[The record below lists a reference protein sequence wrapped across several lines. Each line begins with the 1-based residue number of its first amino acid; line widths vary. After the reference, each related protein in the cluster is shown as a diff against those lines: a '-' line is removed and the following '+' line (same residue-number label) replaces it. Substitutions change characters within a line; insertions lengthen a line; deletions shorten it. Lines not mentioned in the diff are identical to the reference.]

1 MNPMSGALTMRV
13 WSVANRPWS
22 VVSKGKRKDRSGF
35 TLIEL
40 LVVISIIGVLAAL
53 TVGLGGLAGRKGK
66 EARIQTEMAKLTSA
80 IENYKANMGFY
91 PPDHRAQ
98 DPANP
103 SQSVSIPAPNQLFYE
118 LSGTIFTNNSFMVP
132 GRPEAISA
140 GNVGYW
146 FGSPGFSNSARDPK
160 DLKFTE
166 PFKVSEFDGYQTLS
180 GGVPLYVL
188 SVPAP
193 ATPTWGRKF
202 NGKAVNPWLY
212 VSTNPTNNP
221 DRFDLWTES
230 VIGGQTIR
238 ISNWEKDPVVLK

>member
-1 MNPMSGALTMRV
+1 MSGALTKRD
-13 WSVANRPWS
+13 WSVASGQWS
-22 VVSKGKRKDRSGF
+22 VDLKSGCQARGGF

-66 EARIQTEMAKLTSA
+66 EARIQTEMAKLSSA
-80 IENYKANMGFY
+80 IENYKASMGFY
-91 PPDHRAQ
+91 PPDHR
-98 DPANP
+98 DT
-103 SQSVSIPAPNQLFYE
+103 SQTFTYPAPNQLYYE

-140 GNVGYW
+140 GNVNYW
-146 FGSPGFSNSARDPK
+146 FGSQGFANSARDPK

-166 PFKVSEFDGYQTLS
+166 SFKASEFDAYQTLS
-180 GGVPLYVL
+180 GGVPMYVL
-188 SVPAP
+188 SVPANP
-193 ATPTWGRKF
+193 TPTWGRK
-202 NGKAVNPWLY
+202 NPATGKMVNPWLY

-230 VIGGQTIR
+230 VIGGKAIR
-238 ISNWEKDPVVLK
+238 ISNWEKDPVPLN